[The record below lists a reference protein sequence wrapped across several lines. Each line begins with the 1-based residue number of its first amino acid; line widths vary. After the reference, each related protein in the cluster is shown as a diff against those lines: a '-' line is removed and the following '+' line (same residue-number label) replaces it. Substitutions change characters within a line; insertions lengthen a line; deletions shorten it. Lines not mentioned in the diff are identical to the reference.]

1 MISNW
6 TQDNMND
13 YILYNELGRGAH
25 TTVYKGRKK
34 GQIDFVAICSYEK
47 EQQKYVHNKVKKRL
61 LGRQLLSSIV

>member
-1 MISNW
+1 
-6 TQDNMND
+6 MND

-47 EQQKYVHNKVKKRL
+47 DHQKYVHNKVKKYL
-61 LGRQLLSSIV
+61 LYEVKCNHNLGFILM

>member
-1 MISNW
+1 
-6 TQDNMND
+6 MND

-47 EQQKYVHNKVKKRL
+47 EQKKYVHNKVQFMFLFNYNHFRF
-61 LGRQLLSSIV
+61 